1 MKYKH
6 IVFDIDG
13 TLIDTE
19 YAVLHSLQET
29 IKGLSGREIPCS
41 ELRFALGITG
51 TDALKKLEIKDTSY
65 AIELW
70 DKNMRNYTNTIKVFD
85 GIIELLKNLL
95 SLDYKMGIVTSK
107 TREEFTHD
115 FCPFGISH
123 YFKTI
128 ICADDTQEH
137 KPNAAP
143 ILKYVELSKTDHRKV
158 LYIGDSKYDSK
169 CAENAGIDFAL
180 AVWGSHNKHIKADY
194 FLEKPANLLSAI
206 TSEKLYWQ

>member
-51 TDALKKLEIKDTSY
+51 TDALKKLAIKDTSY

-70 DKNMRNYTNTIKVFD
+70 DKNMRNYTNNIKVFD
-85 GIIELLKNLL
+85 G
-95 SLDYKMGIVTSK
+95 
-107 TREEFTHD
+107 
-115 FCPFGISH
+115 
-123 YFKTI
+123 

-206 TSEKLYWQ
+206 TSEKFC

>member
-1 MKYKH
+1 M
-6 IVFDIDG
+6 
-13 TLIDTE
+13 
-19 YAVLHSLQET
+19 
-29 IKGLSGREIPCS
+29 
-41 ELRFALGITG
+41 
-51 TDALKKLEIKDTSY
+51 KKLEIKDTSY

-85 GIIELLKNLL
+85 GIVELLKNLI
-95 SLDYKMGIVTSK
+95 SLDYEIGIVTSK

-115 FCPFGISH
+115 FCPFGINH
-123 YFKTI
+123 YFKII

-143 ILKYVELSKTDHRKV
+143 ILKYMELSKTDHSKV

-194 FLEKPANLLSAI
+194 FFERPADLLSAI
-206 TSEKLYWQ
+206 TSSSS

>member
-1 MKYKH
+1 MCITNPVILIQAGKGGSMKYKH

-29 IKGLSGREIPCS
+29 IKELSGRKIPCS

-85 GIIELLKNLL
+85 GIIELLK
-95 SLDYKMGIVTSK
+95 I
-107 TREEFTHD
+107 F
-115 FCPFGISH
+115 
-123 YFKTI
+123 
-128 ICADDTQEH
+128 
-137 KPNAAP
+137 
-143 ILKYVELSKTDHRKV
+143 
-158 LYIGDSKYDSK
+158 
-169 CAENAGIDFAL
+169 
-180 AVWGSHNKHIKADY
+180 
-194 FLEKPANLLSAI
+194 
-206 TSEKLYWQ
+206 

>member
-29 IKGLSGREIPCS
+29 IRALSGREMPCS
-41 ELRFALGITG
+41 ELKFALGITG
-51 TDALKKLEIKDTSY
+51 TDALKKLEIKDISY

-70 DKNMRNYTNTIKVFD
+70 NQNMCKYTDTIKVFD
-85 GIIELLKNLL
+85 GISGLLKKLL
-95 SLDYKMGIVTSK
+95 RPDCEMGIVTSK
-107 TREEFTHD
+107 TREEFAHD
-115 FCPFGISH
+115 FCRFGISH

-143 ILKYVELSKTDHRKV
+143 LLKYVELSKTDHRKV

-180 AVWGSHNKHIKADY
+180 AVWGSHNMHIRANY
-194 FLEKPANLLSAI
+194 FLERPVDLLSVMTAI
-206 TSEKLYWQ
+206 N

>member
-1 MKYKH
+1 MCITNPVILIQAGKGGSMKYKH

-19 YAVLHSLQET
+19 YAVLHSLQ
-29 IKGLSGREIPCS
+29 

-95 SLDYKMGIVTSK
+95 SLDYEMGIVTSK

-143 ILKYVELSKTDHRKV
+143 ILKYMELSKTDHSKV
-158 LYIGDSKYDSK
+158 IYIGDSKYDSK

-206 TSEKLYWQ
+206 TSSSS

>member
-29 IKGLSGREIPCS
+29 IKGLFGREIPCS

-51 TDALKKLEIKDTSY
+51 TE
-65 AIELW
+65 
-70 DKNMRNYTNTIKVFD
+70 
-85 GIIELLKNLL
+85 
-95 SLDYKMGIVTSK
+95 MGIVTSK
-107 TREEFTHD
+107 TRDEFTHD

-143 ILKYVELSKTDHRKV
+143 ILKYMELSKTDRSKV

-180 AVWGSHNKHIKADY
+180 AGWGSHNKHIKADY
-194 FLEKPANLLSAI
+194 FLERPADLLSAI
-206 TSEKLYWQ
+206 TSEKLYWR

>member
-1 MKYKH
+1 MQGGK
-6 IVFDIDG
+6 
-13 TLIDTE
+13 TE
-19 YAVLHSLQET
+19 HSDRRT
-29 IKGLSGREIPCS
+29 DIKGSVITRPIPPDCV
-41 ELRFALGITG
+41 AAGNQ
-51 TDALKKLEIKDTSY
+51 DTSY

-70 DKNMRNYTNTIKVFD
+70 DKNMRNYTNTVKVFD
-85 GIIELLKNLL
+85 GITELLKNLL
-95 SLDYKMGIVTSK
+95 SLDYEMGIVTSK

-137 KPNAAP
+137 NPNAAP
-143 ILKYVELSKTDHRKV
+143 ILKYVELSKTDHSKV

-180 AVWGSHNKHIKADY
+180 AVWGSHNIEICSLIFYTIFMVHIV
-194 FLEKPANLLSAI
+194 PANPIFCERFNCIKNNLIVYICTYNS
-206 TSEKLYWQ
+206 

>member
-1 MKYKH
+1 MRYKH

-29 IKGLSGREIPCS
+29 VKALSGREVPCS
-41 ELRFALGITG
+41 KLIFALGITG
-51 TDALKKLEIKDTSY
+51 IDALKKLDMKNISY

-70 DKNMRNYTNTIKVFD
+70 DKNIYKYTDTMKVFD
-85 GIIELLKNLL
+85 GITELLENLL
-95 SLDYKMGIVTSK
+95 SLDYEMGIVTSK
-107 TREEFTHD
+107 TLEEFEHD
-115 FCPFGISH
+115 FCQFGISH
-123 YFKTI
+123 YFNTI
-128 ICADDTQEH
+128 LCADDTQEH

-143 ILKYVELSKTDHRKV
+143 LLKYVELSRIDHRKV
-158 LYIGDSKYDSK
+158 LYIGDSEYDSR

-194 FLEKPANLLSAI
+194 FLERPADLLSVMAAI
-206 TSEKLYWQ
+206 N

>member
-1 MKYKH
+1 M
-6 IVFDIDG
+6 VRGDDRNGF
-13 TLIDTE
+13 
-19 YAVLHSLQET
+19 A
-29 IKGLSGREIPCS
+29 
-41 ELRFALGITG
+41 ALGENR
-51 TDALKKLEIKDTSY
+51 KLGGIMW
-65 AIELW
+65 IFQC
-70 DKNMRNYTNTIKVFD
+70 IFD

-158 LYIGDSKYDSK
+158 K
-169 CAENAGIDFAL
+169 
-180 AVWGSHNKHIKADY
+180 
-194 FLEKPANLLSAI
+194 
-206 TSEKLYWQ
+206 KLIY